1 MTIFL
6 AYENLIV
13 FVIWK
18 ESIKLFLT
26 LFYNSVIIS
35 VMNLNKLIERANK
48 MLIERK
54 LDHIADGRVSGLFS
68 ERTVRFMRQAGVI
81 TRPEGQGPAARW
93 SELHLF
99 QLIAAR
105 TLQTDGLS
113 ISEVRDR
120 INGLDIQGLQALLQE
135 QKPSAPAH
143 YAEPCSSWHVAPGFI
158 LVSTRRQSISPAV
171 LQQINRLLTE

>member
-1 MTIFL
+1 MPPGILFRKSL
-6 AYENLIV
+6 NLHLTSFNINV
-13 FVIWK
+13 FI
-18 ESIKLFLT
+18 T
-26 LFYNSVIIS
+26 
-35 VMNLNKLIERANK
+35 VMNLNKLIERANG
-48 MLIERK
+48 MLVERG

-81 TRPEGQGPAARW
+81 SRPEGQGPAARW
-93 SELHLF
+93 SELHMF

-143 YAEPCSSWHVAPGFI
+143 YSEPCSSWHVAPGFI